1 MKDQCE
7 IEHINNSVEQI
18 TMLKDT
24 MKDKDFAD
32 AAGLFKALS
41 DPTRVKIAYLLTIK
55 EQCVCDVAEI
65 AEVSTATASHHLRL
79 LRDIGIA
86 SYRKRGK
93 QAFYCIMDET
103 IKQLLNLTIE
113 EKVGEQR

>member
-7 IEHINNSVEQI
+7 ITHINNIDQAVAYRESISE
-18 TMLKDT
+18 KN
-24 MKDKDFAD
+24 FSD
-32 AAGLFKALS
+32 AADLFKALS
-41 DPTRVKIAYLLTIK
+41 DPTRVKIAYLLTLE

-86 SYRKRGK
+86 SYRKLGK
-93 QAFYCIMDET
+93 KAFYCIKDET
-103 IKQLLNLTIE
+103 IKQLLHLTIE
-113 EKVGEQR
+113 

>member
-7 IEHINNSVEQI
+7 IEHVNNSIEQAAVLREN
-18 TMLKDT
+18 LKE
-24 MKDKDFAD
+24 KDFTD

-41 DPTRVKIAYLLTIK
+41 DPTRVKIAYLLTLK

-93 QAFYCIMDET
+93 QAFYCIIDET

>member
-1 MKDQCE
+1 VRILKDQCE
-7 IEHINNSVEQI
+7 ITHINNIDQASTYRESI
-18 TMLKDT
+18 SK
-24 MKDKDFAD
+24 KNYFD

-41 DPTRVKIAYLLTIK
+41 DPTRVKIAYLLTLE

-86 SYRKRGK
+86 SYRKQGK
-93 QAFYCIMDET
+93 QAFYCINDET
-103 IKQLLNLTIE
+103 IKQLLHLTIE
-113 EKVGEQR
+113 